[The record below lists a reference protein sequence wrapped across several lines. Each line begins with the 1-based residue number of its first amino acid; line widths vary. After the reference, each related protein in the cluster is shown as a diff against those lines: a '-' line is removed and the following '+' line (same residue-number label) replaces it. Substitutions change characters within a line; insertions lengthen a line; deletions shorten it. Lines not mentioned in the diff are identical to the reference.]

1 MGLDVEE
8 QLDRPSDVA
17 ARGVVVHLVR
27 DRLRGRVRV
36 GAGAR
41 IRARSR
47 VGVGVQLGFNARVGV
62 RLELGLGPGLGWE

>member
-27 DRLRGRVRV
+27 DRLRGRARV
-36 GAGAR
+36 GAGAG
-41 IRARSR
+41 IRARPR
-47 VGVGVQLGFNARVGV
+47 VGVQLGFSWGYR
-62 RLELGLGPGLGWE
+62 